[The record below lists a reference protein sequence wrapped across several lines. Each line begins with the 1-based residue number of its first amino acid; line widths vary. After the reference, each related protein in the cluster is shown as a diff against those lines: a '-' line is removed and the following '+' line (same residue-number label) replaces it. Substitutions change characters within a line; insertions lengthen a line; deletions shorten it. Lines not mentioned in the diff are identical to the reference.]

1 MHIKDKINC
10 IMLNLKF
17 VQKLSWYT
25 FKRCVHCRSLSLY
38 LKYYVFYYS
47 FKSLHKHQQF
57 QNIFKDRYIL
67 FCLFYVLLYF
77 SITIYYSLYISL
89 PNNHYTVVHV
99 HEFFSFLLDPFTPDV
114 PHSSHP
120 ALHLWVCL
128 YVPC

>member
-1 MHIKDKINC
+1 
-10 IMLNLKF
+10 MLNLNF

-38 LKYYVFYYS
+38 LKFMFSIIALRVCINISNSKIFSKIGIFY
-47 FKSLHKHQQF
+47 
-57 QNIFKDRYIL
+57 
-67 FCLFYVLLYF
+67 CLFYVLLYF

-120 ALHLWVCL
+120 ALHL
-128 YVPC
+128 